1 MIKHDENTPMTFILT
16 EIYTEEDIDQY
27 DKISD
32 REEVRQDAE
41 NSISESTSD

>member
-1 MIKHDENTPMTFILT
+1 MITHDENTPMIFILT
-16 EIYTEEDIDQY
+16 ETYTEEGIYQY

-41 NSISESTSD
+41 NNISESTSN